1 MDSNSATSPGVYE
14 SDVYFTLRATLT
26 ATRRLPRVTENNA
39 LNETQDCRLQI
50 LCRPDDRDLSE
61 QPDRGCGPEWLRKV
75 QHHRRG
81 ALGDGRN
88 FGEAFARRIHGG
100 RHFQRL
106 RRPPDLASRNGRT
119 WGRPLRRP
127 HLPGRLAA

>member
-39 LNETQDCRLQI
+39 LNETEDCRLQI

-61 QPDRGCGPEWLRKV
+61 QPHRCRGPEWMRKIE
-75 QHHRRG
+75 HHRRG

-88 FGEAFARRIHGG
+88 LGEAFARRVHGG
-100 RHFQRL
+100 GHLQRL
-106 RRPPDLASRNGRT
+106 SLAPTPGRRLPRNG
-119 WGRPLRRP
+119 
-127 HLPGRLAA
+127 

>member
-50 LCRPDDRDLSE
+50 LCRPDHRNLSE
-61 QPDRGCGPEWLRKV
+61 QPDRGRGSEWMRKV

-81 ALGDGRN
+81 ALADARN
-88 FGEAFARRIHGG
+88 FGQAFARRVHGG
-100 RHFQRL
+100 RHF
-106 RRPPDLASRNGRT
+106 PPLGRAPGLWPPIGRT
-119 WGRPLRRP
+119 G
-127 HLPGRLAA
+127 